1 MISQTVEL
9 AVILLI
15 SMTPRPKCFAIS
27 GGILSILSLSDSA
40 KLGPEPT
47 MIFNPLGFAEES
59 STESEGSVFVERGFS
74 SEVLV
79 EVEELFFPS
88 CHASIN
94 D

>member
-9 AVILLI
+9 AVMLLI

-47 MIFNPLGFAEES
+47 MLFNPLGFAEES
-59 STESEGSVFVERGFS
+59 STESEGSVLVGRGFS